1 MTILEYCKE
10 SDLDVKEQYYF
21 DTLNP
26 QYNIQKIAGGS
37 SRGLILSEETK
48 AKISKALK
56 GVSVG
61 EKAYWYGRSLS
72 EETNKLMSLK
82 RTGELNPLYMENF
95 IAKKVKS

>member
-1 MTILEYCKE
+1 VTILEYCKE

-61 EKAYWYGRSLS
+61 EKAY
-72 EETNKLMSLK
+72 
-82 RTGELNPLYMENF
+82 
-95 IAKKVKS
+95 